1 MTGERF
7 RDFVSRHCAAATQR
21 IRDWSSQ
28 LTAENLR
35 AAVDDAPLKLK
46 ALASDLR
53 PSNWWPILSTQLGCF
68 RNFPATLQ
76 DRIRN
81 YPDRTLVLA
90 FLAFSAAIR
99 ALFVLTYPP
108 NTRGYDAHSYV
119 NHMLFPNQSSLVH
132 AGASTFISEILLWP
146 LPGIAALGNVFAL
159 YKLVLVQH
167 AIELFAF
174 GLLLAVAIN
183 IFGRAISI
191 VAAVILST
199 SLLVLS
205 FASTVHPQSFQASLF
220 VVALCSAY
228 LASKEN
234 DTDFKACLYAIA
246 GVALLWATYVRFS
259 TLFLVPLV
267 VLPLILDKSLQKW
280 RFVPALLIV
289 VTVTSVPYFLWHYS
303 STGTF
308 ALSYEKGW
316 VFMAKLHQDYGTD
329 AVEAGNGINSKRFI
343 ALSMVL
349 PQDMK
354 GVGALP
360 FRHVDAVTR
369 EERAQWRRNWGWLLT
384 AGHREL
390 DAHLRAYNYKLPT
403 NYVLYYSSTAIG
415 YYIGLPE
422 ADALATRVYVEWIRS
437 NPVRFIRALAKNTWN
452 GLANF
457 PAYSLM
463 PVGPVANY
471 GLREAK
477 DSSVGFGF
485 RRYESVENRSDNR
498 YDNENNIL
506 WNPGMKFFSMLD
518 AVAPPRWLLSL
529 LAAVALVEALVLASR
544 ETALSQRSVVVI
556 ALGAAIL
563 AYAIAISLVYH
574 MRPQES
580 HVVYPLLVV
589 LAACGAVTVG
599 RLVGVAFGALIAAKQ
614 SRMK

>member
-1 MTGERF
+1 M
-7 RDFVSRHCAAATQR
+7 
-21 IRDWSSQ
+21 
-28 LTAENLR
+28 
-35 AAVDDAPLKLK
+35 
-46 ALASDLR
+46 
-53 PSNWWPILSTQLGCF
+53 
-68 RNFPATLQ
+68 
-76 DRIRN
+76 
-81 YPDRTLVLA
+81 
-90 FLAFSAAIR
+90 
-99 ALFVLTYPP
+99 
-108 NTRGYDAHSYV
+108 
-119 NHMLFPNQSSLVH
+119 H

-146 LPGIAALGNVFAL
+146 LPGIAALGNTFAL

-174 GLLLAVAIN
+174 ALSLAVVVS
-183 IFGRAISI
+183 IFGRTVAI
-191 VAAVILST
+191 VAAVVIST

-220 VVALCSAY
+220 IVALCGSY
-228 LASKEN
+228 LAARES
-234 DTDFKACLYAIA
+234 DADFQACLYVIA
-246 GVALLWATYVRFS
+246 GAALLWATYIRFS

-267 VLPLILDKSLQKW
+267 LLPLIFDGSLRKW
-280 RFVPALLIV
+280 RFIPALLIIGV
-289 VTVTSVPYFLWHYS
+289 VTSIPYFFWHYS

-316 VFMAKLHQDYGTD
+316 VFMAKLDQDYGSD

-354 GVGALP
+354 GAGALP
-360 FRHVDAVTR
+360 FRHVDAVSR
-369 EERAQWRRNWGWLLT
+369 EERAQWRRNWGWILT
-384 AGHREL
+384 AGHNEL
-390 DAHLRAYNYKLPT
+390 DVHLRSYNYKLPA
-403 NYVLYYSSTAIG
+403 NYVLYYAPTTIS

-437 NPVRFIRALAKNTWN
+437 NPLRFIRALARNTWN

-477 DSSVGFGF
+477 DSHLGFGF
-485 RRYESVENRSDNR
+485 RRYESVENRTDNR
-498 YDNENNIL
+498 FDNENNVI
-506 WNPGMKFFSMLD
+506 WAPGMKFFTMLA

-529 LAAVALVEALVLASR
+529 LAAVALIEALILASR
-544 ETALSQRSVVVI
+544 ETVVSQRSAVVI
-556 ALGAAIL
+556 ALGIAVI

-574 MRPQES
+574 MRVQES

-589 LAACGAVTVG
+589 LAACGACTLARGAVG
-599 RLVGVAFGALIAAKQ
+599 AFTAAKQ
-614 SRMK
+614 SRMR